1 MGYFSSREMMQH
13 LLCLR
18 QQVEDVEIG
27 EGKRLKM
34 NVKVFFGR
42 KNVVVGELDQALEV
56 LATTFGIELQ
66 AMVLYKMSLMLMF
79 VGKAMHTRFCRI
91 DKTAAQMVVFGAI
104 VELHVPTHRDEKH
117 HESHHRGTDLQDSFF
132 HAAKV
137 QKIHA
142 SSAKR
147 FKALSSRRCTVHSSM
162 GIAPMLR

>member
-42 KNVVVGELDQALEV
+42 KNVVVGELDQAFEV
-56 LATTFGIELQ
+56 LAATFGIELQ
-66 AMVLYKMSLMLMF
+66 AMVLYKMNLMF
-79 VGKAMHTRFCRI
+79 VFVGQAMHTRFCRI

-104 VELHVPTHRDEKH
+104 MELHVPTN
-117 HESHHRGTDLQDSFF
+117 
-132 HAAKV
+132 
-137 QKIHA
+137 
-142 SSAKR
+142 
-147 FKALSSRRCTVHSSM
+147 
-162 GIAPMLR
+162 

>member
-1 MGYFSSREMMQH
+1 MGYFSGREMMEN

-18 QQVEDVEIG
+18 QQVKDVKMG
-27 EGKRLKM
+27 EGKGLKM

-42 KNVVVGELDQALEV
+42 KNVVVGELDQAFEV
-56 LATTFGIELQ
+56 LAAAFGIELKS
-66 AMVLYKMSLMLMF
+66 VLMHKMSLMLMF

-104 VELHVPTHRDEKH
+104 VELHVPTHRDEEH
-117 HESHHRGTDLQDSFF
+117 HKGHHQRTNLQDSFF

-147 FKALSSRRCTVHSSM
+147 FKAFSSRRCTVHSSM
-162 GIAPMLR
+162 GTAPILR

>member
-27 EGKRLKM
+27 EGKGLEM

-42 KNVVVGELDQALEV
+42 KNVVVGELDQAFEV
-56 LATTFGIELQ
+56 LAAAFGIELKS
-66 AMVLYKMSLMLMF
+66 VLMHKMSLMLMF
-79 VGKAMHTRFCRI
+79 VGKAMHTRFCCI

-104 VELHVPTHRDEKH
+104 VELHVPTHRDEEH
-117 HESHHRGTDLQDSFF
+117 HKGHHQRTNLQDSFF

-147 FKALSSRRCTVHSSM
+147 FKAFSSRRCTVHSSM
-162 GIAPMLR
+162 GTAPILR